1 MRIENR
7 PLQLYKADL
16 LYSDCVFSHFL
27 PLILVPESS
36 NGLQFSEYRPHTEI
50 PVLEVEK
57 YRYRH
62 TGFEFGPVPITSFYH
77 KMRYF
82 SVNWKRATPDFW
94 GVSPR
99 DPLDPRGQ
107 KNTFFSFFEI
117 FTVQRARK
125 NHGLLGLRRRNPNP
139 GNLIQTF
146 QLRLGR
152 WAMSRGDARACAR
165 SR

>member
-1 MRIENR
+1 MLAEAGKKCCCFYGAQ
-7 PLQLYKADL
+7 LQSALGHN
-16 LYSDCVFSHFL
+16 C
-27 PLILVPESS
+27 
-36 NGLQFSEYRPHTEI
+36 G
-50 PVLEVEK
+50 
-57 YRYRH
+57 
-62 TGFEFGPVPITSFYH
+62 FYH

-152 WAMSRGDARACAR
+152 WAMSRAAACCPFPTSDGLTTAAAAAAAATAAI
-165 SR
+165 